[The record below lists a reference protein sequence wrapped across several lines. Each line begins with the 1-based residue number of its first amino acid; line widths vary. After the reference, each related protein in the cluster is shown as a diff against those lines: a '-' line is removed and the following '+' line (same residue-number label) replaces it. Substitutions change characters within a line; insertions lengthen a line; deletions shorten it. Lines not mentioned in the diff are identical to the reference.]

1 MAVCHLGDRTRRWRG
16 RGGRGMGVPNRDGHR
31 TNESSQTHFLGF
43 VYCLVRL
50 LDRRQPLRNVYLRR
64 PAAVEGGMAETDYAH
79 CGADDFHLRPDRNP
93 VRFFSSRPCLAVVL
107 PHSLSQSA
115 NHLAG
120 LSLALDVG
128 CHRRLHL
135 CDGEY
140 HLSLLALDSGFC
152 ACPRSRERLA
162 KADLF
167 NPRTRM
173 ARKPDAM
180 ASTEMGRNA
189 SLRR

>member
-1 MAVCHLGDRTRRWRG
+1 METSRTGWDQIPQINRDLLAPLQATTWWYVILVIGLGAG
-16 RGGRGMGVPNRDGHR
+16 VARGGRGMGVPNRDGHR
-31 TNESSQTHFLGF
+31 TDESSQTHFLGF

-140 HLSLLALDSGFC
+140 HLSILALDS
-152 ACPRSRERLA
+152 
-162 KADLF
+162 
-167 NPRTRM
+167 
-173 ARKPDAM
+173 
-180 ASTEMGRNA
+180 
-189 SLRR
+189 